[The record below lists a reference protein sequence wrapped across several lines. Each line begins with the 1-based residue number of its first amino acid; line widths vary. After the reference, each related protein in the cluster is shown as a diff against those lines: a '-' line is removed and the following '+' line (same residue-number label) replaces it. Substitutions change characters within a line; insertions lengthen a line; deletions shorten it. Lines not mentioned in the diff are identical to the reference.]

1 MPKDKETALRLIDE
15 VLAKRDPALLRP
27 EYFRAL

>member
-1 MPKDKETALRLIDE
+1 MPQDKEATLKIIHE
-15 VLAKRDPALLRP
+15 VLAKRDPVLLRP